1 MAILIFFI
9 YFIGTWIIFTGA
21 SILIGAGK
29 VLFMKPKLGV
39 VVSQIIS
46 TVVLILVILYAAY
59 LFVIKFE
66 TSPSREALLST
77 GAGWVILTWLLEIGF
92 LIFIKKKPDRRIL
105 EDYDM
110 FRGRA
115 GGLVLL
121 TQFISPALIS
131 IFLIK

>member
-1 MAILIFFI
+1 MALLIFFI
-9 YFIGTWIIFTGA
+9 YFFGTWIIFTGA
-21 SILIGAGK
+21 SIFIAAGK
-29 VLFMKPKLGV
+29 VLFMDPKLGA

-46 TVVLILVILYAAY
+46 TLVLILVILLAAF

-66 TSPSREALLST
+66 TYPSREALLLT
-77 GAGWVILTWLLEIGF
+77 GAGWVILSWLFEIGF
-92 LIFIKKKPDRRIL
+92 LLFIKRKPNRRIL

-121 TQFISPALIS
+121 TQFISPALMS

>member
-1 MAILIFFI
+1 MLIFFL
-9 YFIGTWIIFTGA
+9 YFIGTWIIFIGA

-29 VLFMKPKLGV
+29 VFFLKPKLGAG
-39 VVSQIIS
+39 VSQTIS

-59 LFVIKFE
+59 LFVSKFE
-66 TSPSREALLST
+66 PNPSREDLLLI
-77 GAGWVILTWLLEIGF
+77 GAGWVILSWLFEIGF
-92 LIFIKKKPDRRIL
+92 LIFIRRKPGRRIL

-115 GGLVLL
+115 GGFVLL

-131 IFLIK
+131 IFLKK